1 MTHIV
6 RRTNA
11 ILVSL
16 YKIRHHLSA
25 ELLKIFI
32 QTHIFPHLQYCS
44 SVWGGAASCRL
55 DRLQKVIH
63 FAARLVSGLRR
74 HDHVTPTL
82 RALGWSSVRTMVMR
96 RDAMNVYRGLHV
108 TNIILKHFG
117 TCFAHVALFRAA
129 ARAPPPQAQLSSSCP
144 GFGWRMRDRSNPV

>member
-11 ILVSL
+11 IIVSL
-16 YKIRHHLSA
+16 YKIRHHLSP
-25 ELLKIFI
+25 ELLKILI

-55 DRLQKVIH
+55 DRLQIVIH

-108 TNIILKHFG
+108 TDAPKALRDMFRPRSAVSGRSTRATAAG
-117 TCFAHVALFRAA
+117 TAVLELPRFRLAA
-129 ARAPPPQAQLSSSCP
+129 AAALS
-144 GFGWRMRDRSNPV
+144 V